1 MFVYFVQ
8 LEAFKLLVFYLVALC
23 LTNIVKRALRVSH
36 TYQVP
41 KMQPQ
46 QAAQAAKL
54 WMQTSGCT
62 KNSRCLR
69 CIAFAS
75 KRKKRA
81 APRVCTARFFR
92 SYKLEICCLVLFFSY
107 LHYITCSS
115 KNKSRSKFLVSA
127 CFTHTPRRVRHFGPW
142 LRQALFVRH
151 LRRINKTSSS
161 KKSGCSSF

>member
-1 MFVYFVQ
+1 MKYSYISSSSRRS
-8 LEAFKLLVFYLVALC
+8 KLLVFYLVALC
-23 LTNIVKRALRVSH
+23 LANAIKRALRVPH
-36 TYQVP
+36 TYQGH

-54 WMQTSGCT
+54 WMQASRCT

-92 SYKLEICCLVLFFSY
+92 SYKLEICYLVLFFRIYIISRPARKTRADLSFAY
-107 LHYITCSS
+107 LHALRIRRAGCGTSAVEPNGS
-115 KNKSRSKFLVSA
+115 AAFRAAFKANK
-127 CFTHTPRRVRHFGPW
+127 
-142 LRQALFVRH
+142 
-151 LRRINKTSSS
+151 
-161 KKSGCSSF
+161 